1 MFMTIRQFITIM
13 LLGTLMCWAGWGV
26 VLWNIDPYEAGLVSF
41 LFFYI
46 TLFLA
51 LTGTISTGMYTVYH
65 FFGDVQVPVFRYVQK
80 SMIYAISVSGALVA
94 LLLAQMFSLLN
105 IWSITLLVLIA
116 AFVISLKI
124 SRRRPYI
131 PTYEPDTN
139 RFL

>member
-1 MFMTIRQFITIM
+1 MTIRQFITIM
-13 LLGTLMCWAGWGV
+13 VFGTLMCWSGWGV
-26 VLWNIDPYEAGLVSF
+26 VLWNIDPYEAGVLSF

-51 LTGTISTGMYTVYH
+51 LTGTISTSFYTVYH

-80 SMIYAISVSGALVA
+80 SMGYGLSIAAVFVV

-105 IWSITLLVLIA
+105 VWSVSLLVLIA
-116 AFVISLKI
+116 AFVLSLKL

-131 PTYEPDTN
+131 PTYEA
-139 RFL
+139 